1 MARILVVE
9 DEGLVLLLSEGIL
22 REAGHETKT
31 ATDVTEATALIEGEP
46 PFDLLFTDIQLKDHE
61 HGGLEI
67 AQKLFEQ
74 QPSIRVI
81 YATAATITDG
91 MKSLF
96 VEGAELLPKPYDP
109 QTLVQAVID
118 ALTRSSEKK

>member
-1 MARILVVE
+1 M
-9 DEGLVLLLSEGIL
+9 LLLSEGIL
-22 REAGHETKT
+22 KEAGHETKT
-31 ATDVTEATALIEGEP
+31 ATDVTEAAALIDSESEA
-46 PFDLLFTDIQLKDHE
+46 PFDLLFTDIQLKDQE

-109 QTLVQAVID
+109 QTLVQAVAD
-118 ALTRSSEKK
+118 VLSRPAEQK